1 MRALI
6 KVLSTLEVVCYQ
18 TIIDDS
24 IEGKDKPLNLTPADS
39 RTNVGV
45 LIPITM
51 LKKLKHSSLVLE
63 KAYLIFKNSSSRKIK
78 LTLLKANLIAPTKS
92 RLGARANLK
101 KELIKK

>member
-1 MRALI
+1 
-6 KVLSTLEVVCYQ
+6 VLSTLEVVCYQ

-51 LKKLKHSSLVLE
+51 LKKLKYSSLVLE
-63 KAYLIFKNSSSRKIK
+63 KALIFKNSSSRKIK

-101 KELIKK
+101 KRIN